1 MFGPHIG
8 SEIGEVKKL
17 AAVEDEPPARPAR
30 ALAGPATEL
39 RSLRDENRTLY
50 GVIKLVSS
58 SLELGSMLHGIVDL
72 TTEATD
78 CHACFIYLLEDER
91 LTIRAASPVFADA
104 VGRVQLG
111 LEEGLTGW
119 VARHRTPEF
128 IRDGAM
134 NDPRMKYVP
143 LLQEERFQS
152 MVAVPI
158 LARSGT
164 TIGVIVLHTE
174 APREFTED
182 TLKLLVHIA
191 SLVSGA
197 IENVQLYDQERRRVD
212 ALTRLS
218 GLGQDVAAAT
228 DAADLGL
235 VVARG
240 TRRLLEAEVCQ
251 IYRLD
256 RDGSGLVLLASDP
269 HAVTTPPVMSAAGL
283 ALDALEDRGTRPPA
297 RTLWPGLD
305 VGDLLVTPLTAG
317 GERLGLLC
325 AGSPPRRSFTDEDT
339 SLARAIA
346 HLAAVAIKRAE
357 LIERLTNANIVKDMF
372 EALAA
377 GATAFAAAKA
387 AEVRCDLTG
396 PYLMVCAE
404 PGGGR
409 EQSSGD
415 WRAAAEV
422 VGAGLSGVSPG
433 AAIEAGPGPVR
444 AALPLGSQDPQRVEE
459 VLRTCR
465 ELGKLTG
472 AAIGVSERRRTPA
485 EATRAYREALDAT
498 TIGRALLDE
507 GGAIAYAELGAYR
520 YLVHIAADEAPRDRM
535 RAAVDL
541 LIAYDARRRTAL
553 LDTLERYLAERRSV
567 IESARALFI
576 HPNTLR
582 QRLARIE
589 ELTGVEL
596 DRDDLLSLELAIKLA
611 RLHGRPGM
619 AGTAVG

>member
-1 MFGPHIG
+1 V
-8 SEIGEVKKL
+8 SS
-17 AAVEDEPPARPAR
+17 AVEH
-30 ALAGPATEL
+30 AGPASEV
-39 RSLRDENRTLY
+39 RALRDENRTLY
-50 GVIKLVSS
+50 DVIRLVSS
-58 SLELGSMLHGIVDL
+58 SLELEPMLQAIVDL
-72 TTEATD
+72 ATDATD
-78 CHACFIYLLEDER
+78 CHACFIYLLEDDR

-134 NDPRMKYVP
+134 NDARMKYVP

-158 LARSGT
+158 LARAGD

-182 TLKLLVHIA
+182 ILKLLVHIA
-191 SLVSGA
+191 SLVRGA
-197 IENVQLYDQERRRVD
+197 IENAQLYDRERRRVD

-218 GLGQDVAAAT
+218 GLGHDVAAAT
-228 DAADLGL
+228 DAAELGL

-240 TRRLLEAEVCQ
+240 TRRLLEAAVCQ
-251 IYRLD
+251 VYRLD
-256 RDGSGLVLLASDP
+256 RDGTGVVLVASDP
-269 HAVTTPPVMSAAGL
+269 PAASSSPVRSVADL
-283 ALDALEDRGTRPPA
+283 ALDALEDAGARGPGRA
-297 RTLWPGLD
+297 LWPELEI
-305 VGDLLVTPLTAG
+305 GDQIVTPLTAG
-317 GERLGLLC
+317 GQRLGLLC
-325 AGSPPRRSFTDEDT
+325 AGAPARRSFSSEEIE
-339 SLARAIA
+339 LARAIA
-346 HLAAVAIKRAE
+346 HLAAVAITRAE
-357 LIERLTNANIVKDMF
+357 LIEHLTNANIVKDMF
-372 EALAA
+372 EALAS
-377 GATAFAAAKA
+377 GATAFAVAKA

-404 PGGGR
+404 PAGGR

-422 VGAGLSGVSPG
+422 VGVRLSSLSPR

-444 AALPLGSQDPQRVEE
+444 AALPLGLGHVDD
-459 VLRTCR
+459 VLRVCR
-465 ELGKLTG
+465 ELGKETG
-472 AAIGVSERRRTPA
+472 AAIGVSERRDTST
-485 EATRAYREALDAT
+485 EAARAYQEALDAT
-498 TIGRALLDE
+498 TIGRALLGE
-507 GGAIAYAELGAYR
+507 GGAIAYSELGAYR
-520 YLVHIAADEAPRDRM
+520 YLVRIAADEAPRDRM
-535 RAAVDL
+535 RAAVDE
-541 LIAYDARRRTAL
+541 LIRYDARRRTAL

-611 RLHGRPGM
+611 RLHGRPG
-619 AGTAVG
+619 GG